1 MAIRMSQRLEFPNPN
16 GSQSKPSLFESQ
28 IRRRVW
34 WQILWIDG
42 RATQLTGLNYTYSDS
57 SDFTLPENLNDADI
71 YPYMTEIPSVHERAT
86 EMIFC
91 LARYEVGY
99 FLFNNGKKLHS
110 PTTPIS
116 DRDRLIDELENLLTR
131 KYLRYCNPAIPLH
144 RIASGGVRSAICK
157 MRLIAHHPSQYP
169 DKGKSMPQSEHD
181 MIFATSIEMVELHIM
196 GFSDNELKSFSW
208 HLDATFQLD
217 TIVFMLIE
225 SHTQP
230 PKAPLTEKAWDLVSE
245 ILKYRP
251 EIIKDEKNELYS
263 AVRQLLL
270 NAWRAR
276 ETEVRKR
283 GLGQLTQ
290 SHIIN
295 TLIEMSERAKCGHEG
310 TSTSISLTS
319 TTEGSVLQNTPTVVA
334 EGITSTDSGIWDST
348 EELIDRPTNA
358 DDSPFPDWDLTGLQ
372 SWEYW
377 NDLLHTQI
385 ST

>member
-1 MAIRMSQRLEFPNPN
+1 
-16 GSQSKPSLFESQ
+16 
-28 IRRRVW
+28 
-34 WQILWIDG
+34 
-42 RATQLTGLNYTYSDS
+42 
-57 SDFTLPENLNDADI
+57 
-71 YPYMTEIPSVHERAT
+71 
-86 EMIFC
+86 
-91 LARYEVGY
+91 
-99 FLFNNGKKLHS
+99 
-110 PTTPIS
+110 
-116 DRDRLIDELENLLTR
+116 
-131 KYLRYCNPAIPLH
+131 
-144 RIASGGVRSAICK
+144 
-157 MRLIAHHPSQYP
+157 
-169 DKGKSMPQSEHD
+169 
-181 MIFATSIEMVELHIM
+181 
-196 GFSDNELKSFSW
+196 
-208 HLDATFQLD
+208 
-217 TIVFMLIE
+217 MLIE